1 MSRIGSSVFVR
12 GEVSSSDDLCIE
24 GRVEGPIWCEESAV
38 IIEPSAVVRGDII
51 GREITVAGVVDGT
64 LLAREVVDI
73 RTSANV
79 TGRVLSAR
87 LILNEGGTFH
97 GDVRPQQAEAA
108 LTIAK
113 RRRKEHVNGAS

>member
-1 MSRIGSSVFVR
+1 MTRLGPAVFVR
-12 GEVSSSDDLCIE
+12 GEVWSSNDIRIE
-24 GRVEGPIWCEESAV
+24 GRVEGSIWCEGCAV
-38 IIEPSAVVRGDII
+38 IVEPSAVVSGDIN
-51 GREITVAGVVDGT
+51 GRDITVAGVDNAT
-64 LLAREVVDI
+64 MLARDVVDI

-87 LILNEGGTFH
+87 FILSDGGTFH

-113 RRRKEHVNGAS
+113 HRRKEQAS

>member
-1 MSRIGSSVFVR
+1 MTRLGPSVFVR
-12 GEVSSSDDLCIE
+12 GEVSSSDDIRIE
-24 GRVEGPIWCEESAV
+24 GHVEGPIWCEGCSV
-38 IIEPSAVVRGDII
+38 IVEPSAVVSGDII
-51 GREITVAGVVDGT
+51 GRDITVAGVVNGT
-64 LLAREVVDI
+64 LLARDVVDI

-87 LILNEGGTFH
+87 LILSDGGTFH

-113 RRRKEHVNGAS
+113 QRRKEQAS